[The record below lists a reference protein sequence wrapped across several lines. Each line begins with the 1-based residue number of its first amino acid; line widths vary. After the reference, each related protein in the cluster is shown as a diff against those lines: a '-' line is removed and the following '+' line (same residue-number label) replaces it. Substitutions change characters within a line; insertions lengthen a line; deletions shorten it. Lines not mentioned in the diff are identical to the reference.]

1 MKMFTRE
8 SEAEVGATSATL
20 PTTTAATENEG
31 DEEKKGDE
39 EGSPTKMSSLKKRL
53 SFKAMRS
60 NFSKEK
66 KEANAGEDNNEE
78 KKEASAGE
86 ENNDEKKEIE
96 KEENVEKESEEG
108 AEKKEVKEEEEVAA
122 AETKQEVE
130 VPAHADAKVNQDDAE
145 AGPSSP
151 TVVASVQQN
160 GADADKQAENVD
172 QEPLVGEVGQPELE
186 TGSSKKGE

>member
-8 SEAEVGATSATL
+8 SEAEVGATSATSTSL
-20 PTTTAATENEG
+20 TPAATENEG
-31 DEEKKGDE
+31 DEEKKGE

-60 NFSKEK
+60 KFSKEK

-78 KKEASAGE
+78 KKET
-86 ENNDEKKEIE
+86 E
-96 KEENVEKESEEG
+96 KEENVEEGDEESEEG
-108 AEKKEVKEEEEVAA
+108 AEKKEVEEEEEVAI

-130 VPAHADAKVNQDDAE
+130 APAHADAKVNQDDAE

-151 TVVASVQQN
+151 TVVASVLPEELQQS
-160 GADADKQAENVD
+160 G
-172 QEPLVGEVGQPELE
+172 
-186 TGSSKKGE
+186 